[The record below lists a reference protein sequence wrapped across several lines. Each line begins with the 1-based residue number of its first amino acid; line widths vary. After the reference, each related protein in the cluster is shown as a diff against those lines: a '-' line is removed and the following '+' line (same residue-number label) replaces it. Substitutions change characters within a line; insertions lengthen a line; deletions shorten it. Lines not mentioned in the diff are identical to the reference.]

1 MSAERADVL
10 RRSPLC
16 EMLSDA
22 EIEVLAELSRAR
34 KFAPGEVVFSE
45 GDQGDALFVLQRGE
59 VEVVIGGGADG
70 AEAAL
75 AVLSP
80 PASFGEM
87 SLVDREV
94 RSATVRARTECV
106 ALQLTAENFTAFRK
120 RSRDGFTLFLV
131 NVARVLSSRL
141 RETNRKLA
149 GRGGQGPE

>member
-1 MSAERADVL
+1 MPVEKAEAL
-10 RRSPLC
+10 RRSPLF

-22 EIEVLAELSRAR
+22 EIDVLAELSRHR
-34 KFAPGEVVFSE
+34 RFAAGEVVFSE

-59 VEVVIGGGADG
+59 VEVVMGGAGAGG
-70 AEAAL
+70 AEEAL
-75 AVLSP
+75 AVLSA

-94 RSATVRARTECV
+94 RSATVRARTECE
-106 ALQLTAENFTAFRK
+106 ALQLTAESFTAFRK

-141 RETNRKLA
+141 RETNLKLA
-149 GRGGQGPE
+149 GRGRQGS

>member
-1 MSAERADVL
+1 MSADKADVL
-10 RRSPLC
+10 RRSPLF

-34 KFAPGEVVFSE
+34 RFSAGEVVFSE

-59 VEVVIGGGADG
+59 VEVVMRGDG
-70 AEAAL
+70 AESAL

-94 RSATVRARTECV
+94 RSATVRARTECE
-106 ALQLTAENFTAFRK
+106 ALQLTAENFTAFRR

-141 RETNRKLA
+141 RETNLKLA
-149 GRGGQGPE
+149 GRGRHGPA